1 MKKILFLLLLSCIG
15 FLAIPMSY
23 YIISDLISIWNR
35 IHVKDE
41 FYIEYLEMYASVSLW
56 IRSLLE

>member
-1 MKKILFLLLLSCIG
+1 
-15 FLAIPMSY
+15 MSY